1 MHSGGLSAKGRS
13 SRHGAARFYTA
24 AYRRTRAQ
32 AGAAAMPVPSSVQGS
47 AHRRTPCGA
56 APGPPLSG
64 RVPCR
69 GTGCGVCKAAALP
82 PRRGG
87 AFLVYHIF
95 SPRVHLCAGPALSA
109 LFRPRLRRV
118 LIRPFSRSMQK
129 PLCNFFCTG
138 VFLSIPY
145 FYRACQKRAGPF
157 SIAPPRSE
165 AFLASRAQA
174 RESQALRLSRE
185 IS

>member
-64 RVPCR
+64 RVPCC

-129 PLCNFFCTG
+129 LLCSFSAQGLF
-138 VFLSIPY
+138 VYALFL
-145 FYRACQKRAGPF
+145 AGLQKRG
-157 SIAPPRSE
+157 R
-165 AFLASRAQA
+165 AFLHCPAARRSRSCFPRADAGKSGPRQG
-174 RESQALRLSRE
+174 RELA
-185 IS
+185 